1 MIKIVGDRERVRKRE
16 RERMAYTKKETNQTN
31 KQTNQNDL
39 WNFFGSLAKMQ
50 GICGNLLELYLL
62 YKIVTNQKK
71 IWLLFAISSFRRID
85 LSHSHGTK
93 PQNNTKTNDNG
104 NCNLACFIQTHYFQ
118 YADIYAIP

>member
-1 MIKIVGDRERVRKRE
+1 MIKRAGDRERVRKRE
-16 RERMAYTKKETNQTN
+16 NGTHKKGNEPN

-62 YKIVTNQKK
+62 YKIVANQKK